1 MLKKIIVCLLIS
13 LLTFVVVV
21 FLSFQFLIWLHP
33 PKVIIDGQIR
43 YTMPLGQ
50 AILSFIIGT
59 IGALVTFISCFWRNK
74 K

>member
-1 MLKKIIVCLLIS
+1 M
-13 LLTFVVVV
+13 
-21 FLSFQFLIWLHP
+21 IWLHP